1 MAGIKRFTTSTPC
14 LKNYRFRLFDIP
26 LMHSFYISREWNGV
40 TAEELEIIR
49 KRQFPKWIFNSD
61 EMDFLKLER
70 QRFVLAYESALTL
83 REPN

>member
-1 MAGIKRFTTSTPC
+1 MARIKRFTTSTPR
-14 LKNYRFRLFDIP
+14 LKDYRFRLFDIP

-49 KRQFPKWIFNSD
+49 KLQFSKWIYNSD

-70 QRFVLAYESALTL
+70 QRFVFAYENALKL